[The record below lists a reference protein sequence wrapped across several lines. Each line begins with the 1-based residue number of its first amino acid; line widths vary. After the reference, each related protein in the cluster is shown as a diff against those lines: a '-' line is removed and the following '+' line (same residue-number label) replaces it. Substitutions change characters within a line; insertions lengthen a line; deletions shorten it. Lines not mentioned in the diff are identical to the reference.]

1 MLSFEGGF
9 HGRSLG
15 ALSATR
21 SKAIHKLDFPA
32 FDWPVL
38 PFPAN
43 VFPLEDHAAE
53 NRDLDCLGLV
63 TLVLIAPDG
72 LGLPDLQEEHQG
84 GHRDDGADDVHQP
97 GAVVVAHGELRDGEA
112 ATGHEAGGPDFHHG
126 LASGHGPN
134 DPEGHDQREDGQ
146 DAARGGAEQVQ
157 IQAGDAGQG
166 DEGAAQS
173 AVGHGSGV
181 ADEGQ
186 AGGLEGAEAQT
197 DQHGG
202 GNRHRG
208 AEAGRALDEGPEAEG
223 DQQGLDAAVA
233 RQPGDGV
240 LHHLEVTGLDGDV
253 VD

>member
-1 MLSFEGGF
+1 M
-9 HGRSLG
+9 
-15 ALSATR
+15 
-21 SKAIHKLDFPA
+21 
-32 FDWPVL
+32 
-38 PFPAN
+38 
-43 VFPLEDHAAE
+43 
-53 NRDLDCLGLV
+53 
-63 TLVLIAPDG
+63 
-72 LGLPDLQEEHQG
+72 
-84 GHRDDGADDVHQP
+84 
-97 GAVVVAHGELRDGEA
+97 VVARGELRDGEA

-134 DPEGHDQREDGQ
+134 DTEGHDQREDGQ

-157 IQAGDAGQG
+157 IQAGDASQG

-202 GNRHRG
+202 RNRHRG

-253 VD
+253 VDEDGVQHDPADGQEAEGRAVPGGGEGRGGRHLVGEDGGVGFWERAWAKVTMGLVVRPYRRVVFLITLSM